1 MTEPTHARVREVA
14 NAAPGFERFIN
25 QAEIFLVL
33 VGLTA
38 LLIGGLGVAGAV
50 GAWLASRMPV
60 IATLKCLGAPSL
72 LIFRIY
78 LLQVLLIAACGVM
91 AGVIVAAIAPLFAIH
106 TLSRYVTV
114 PLGDDHLPRA
124 IDGCRW
130 FWHGYCLLFAVWPLA
145 KAEEVRAADLFRSL
159 IDMPSGLPKQRYL
172 VMMLFTIIFLTF
184 LAYFAT
190 KNLTITV
197 YFICG
202 SLASLCCYL
211 SYRLGTCARS

>member
-1 MTEPTHARVREVA
+1 MTESTHARVREVA

-50 GAWLASRMPV
+50 RAWLASRMPV

-78 LLQVLLIAACGVM
+78 LLQVFVIAACGVM
-91 AGVIVAAIAPLFAIH
+91 AGVIVAAITPLFAIH

-114 PLGDDHLPRA
+114 PLEMTIYPVPLMVAAGFGLGTA
-124 IDGCRW
+124 
-130 FWHGYCLLFAVWPLA
+130 FLFAVWPLA

-159 IDMPSGLPKQRYL
+159 IEMPSGVPKQRYL
-172 VMMLFTIIFLTF
+172 GLMFFTTIFLTF
-184 LAYFAT
+184 LAYYAT
-190 KNLTITV
+190 KNLAITV
-197 YFICG
+197 SFICG
-202 SLASLCCYL
+202 SLASLLLL
-211 SYRLGTCARS
+211 SMA